1 MKKHEIIKRER
12 RMCPMNS
19 FRQGSKKRRFQHSLL
34 MKTTVVLII
43 IFIIPILLLYSL
55 MMQDSTTRILND
67 VSSRI
72 SVSLQNL
79 SSTMDEIFV
88 SVESVCNQMRADTV
102 FGELSFSSALNTQS
116 DDYDAFLLREQ
127 VSRTLYRYYLSNS
140 YIYSLDVYNPYCD
153 AIFSSEVGNTRKVVS
168 QPDENEI
175 LHIMGP
181 EGRREKQWF
190 LEEHG
195 GKHYLITYFSPYY
208 SHRPTLK
215 LYARIMLPVDVLTRR
230 FEGLFPNG
238 QACLLIRDA
247 SQQLTVLS
255 NEWDNV
261 PDMLAV
267 QTFDGQEGWAS
278 VSEDGKGY
286 LTVYRHSDYT
296 QWLYVAHAPVER
308 FSTALNVLDD
318 YLYYFITCLA
328 IILVICILFL
338 YTQIIRPM
346 QAEHG
351 DFSVR
356 IRFRQKDELGYV
368 GHRFNVLLENI
379 QNLIQENY
387 ETRMRKNEFEL
398 KFIQT
403 QLKEHFIY
411 NTLDSIHWIANKHK
425 IPQISS
431 IIFNLSHFFRL
442 TLNHGKETVTVA
454 EAQEILTCYLAL
466 VNVRMDD
473 MIEFSIDVE
482 PGLENESVVKYLFQP
497 VVENAFQHGIRTRE
511 KGRINISMAREGGN
525 KIRYQVEDDG
535 IGMTPQRLQAVRYAI
550 LHHTAHNDHE
560 DCFALINIDRQLKM
574 YFGSD
579 YSFDI
584 DSQMNEGTRV
594 TLVFPLGKE
603 VRHVDNDHH

>member
-1 MKKHEIIKRER
+1 
-12 RMCPMNS
+12 MNS
-19 FRQGSKKRRFQHSLL
+19 IRPSGKKRRFQHSLL
-34 MKTTVVLII
+34 VKTTVVLII

-55 MMQDSTTRILND
+55 MMHDSTTRILSD

-79 SSTMDEIFV
+79 SSNMDEIFM

-153 AIFSSEVGNTRKVVS
+153 AIFSSEIGDTRKVVS
-168 QPDENEI
+168 QPDDEAI
-175 LHIMGP
+175 RRVMGP
-181 EGRREKQWF
+181 EERREKQWF
-190 LEEHG
+190 LEEHN
-195 GKHYLITYFSPYY
+195 GKYYLITYFSPYY

-215 LYARIMLPVDVLTRR
+215 LYARIVLPADVLTKR

-247 SQQLTVLS
+247 RQQFTVP
-255 NEWDNV
+255 NDEWGKVQDR
-261 PDMLAV
+261 LAV
-267 QTFDGQEGWAS
+267 QTFDGKEGWAS
-278 VSEDGKGY
+278 ASEDGQGY

-296 QWLYVAHAPVER
+296 QWLYVVHAPVER

-318 YLYYFITCLA
+318 YLYYFVTCLA
-328 IILVICILFL
+328 IILVICMLFL

-346 QAEHG
+346 QKISSKMRQAEHG

-387 ETRMRKNEFEL
+387 ETRMRKNDFEL

-425 IPQISS
+425 VPQISG

-442 TLNHGKETVTVA
+442 TLNHGKEMVTVA
-454 EAQEILTCYLAL
+454 EAQEILNCYLAL

-473 MIEFSIDVE
+473 MIEFTIDVE
-482 PGLENESVVKYLFQP
+482 PGLEKESVVKYLFQP

-511 KGRINISMAREGGN
+511 KGRIHISMTREGTN
-525 KIRYQVEDDG
+525 RIRYRVEDDG
-535 IGMTPQRLQAVRYAI
+535 IGMTLQRLEAVRYAI
-550 LHHTAHNDHE
+550 QHHTARNDHE

-584 DSQMNEGTRV
+584 DSQLNEGTCV

-603 VRHVDNDHH
+603 VRHAEDDHH